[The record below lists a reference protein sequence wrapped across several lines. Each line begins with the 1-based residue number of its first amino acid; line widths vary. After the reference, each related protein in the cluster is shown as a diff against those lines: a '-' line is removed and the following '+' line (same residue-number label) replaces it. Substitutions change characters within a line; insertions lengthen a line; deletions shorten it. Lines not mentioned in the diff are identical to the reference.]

1 MRSIALRSA
10 PRTPVTSTATT
21 RMLITRRSLSSASSE
36 VGGPLQQWVHFGVAL
51 GAFIAADQILKQ
63 TLASMGVKFPASLI
77 GMFGILTGL
86 VGLAAT
92 GNVAAAERLVA
103 AARPALSWITR
114 YLPIFY
120 VPPLVVLPLA
130 ISSLDGGDLARLAAV
145 VGCGMPFTLVVR
157 AAP

>member
-1 MRSIALRSA
+1 M
-10 PRTPVTSTATT
+10 
-21 RMLITRRSLSSASSE
+21 
-36 VGGPLQQWVHFGVAL
+36 HFGIAL
-51 GAFIAADQILKQ
+51 GAFIAADQVLKQ

-103 AARPALSWITR
+103 AARPALNWITR